1 MQRRDRRRTGSD
13 LPGLDLAERQAWQHY
28 LDAVLRFDAAMNRL
42 LNDEHQLSVIDH
54 RVLDI
59 LDKSPDGSARMAHL
73 ADALGATRRQM
84 TKRIDRLEARVLVR
98 REPVPADRRGVVALI
113 TDDGRQLV
121 DQARITYAQGVAN
134 YLLGPLTAHQVNT
147 VAENCWRITWALR
160 TCDPRG
166 PRDAAARPDP
176 FSSAEQAFPEAPTCY
191 LPGVDD
197 AGKRCWHQLLESAEA
212 LFPAMNDSLVDTHQL
227 GFIDV
232 LLLDMIAKSPVGAV
246 PMGALANAFALT
258 RSRVSQQVA
267 RLESDGLVCRG
278 PGRGD
283 RRLVVCA
290 ITRPGRA
297 RLKPALVGYA
307 SQIRRLYLNSMSRP
321 QMIALGDACRRISC
335 SLRSE
340 TERPA

>member
-1 MQRRDRRRTGSD
+1 M
-13 LPGLDLAERQAWQHY
+13 
-28 LDAVLRFDAAMNRL
+28 LRFDAAMNRL

-98 REPVPADRRGVVALI
+98 REPVPGDRRGVVALI

-121 DQARITYAQGVAN
+121 DQARTTYAQGVAT
-134 YLLGPLTAHQVNT
+134 YLLGPLSAHQVNT
-147 VAENCWRITWALR
+147 VAENCWRISWALR
-160 TCDPRG
+160 ACDPQG
-166 PRDAAARPDP
+166 PGDGAARPDP
-176 FSSAEQAFPEAPTCY
+176 QAGTEQAFPEAPTCY

-212 LFPAMNDSLVDTHQL
+212 LFPAMNDSLVETHQL

-232 LLLDMIAKSPVGAV
+232 LLLDMIAKSPAGAV

-258 RSRVSQQVA
+258 RSRVSQQIA

-290 ITRPGRA
+290 ITMRGRA
-297 RLKPALVGYA
+297 RLKPALAAYA
-307 SQIRRLYLNSMSRP
+307 RQIRRLFVNSLSRR
-321 QMIALGDACRRISC
+321 QAIALGDACRRISV
-335 SLRSE
+335 SLKSDAEGPTRAV
-340 TERPA
+340 R